1 MIVLSAA
8 LASLIV
14 LAFVG
19 LVAVSLRAEM
29 AGPTIWK

>member
-1 MIVLSAA
+1 MIALSAA
-8 LASLIV
+8 LAALIV

-19 LVAVSLRAEM
+19 LVVVSLRAQM

>member
-1 MIVLSAA
+1 MIALSAA
-8 LASLIV
+8 LAALIV

-19 LVAVSLRAEM
+19 LVAVSLRAQM